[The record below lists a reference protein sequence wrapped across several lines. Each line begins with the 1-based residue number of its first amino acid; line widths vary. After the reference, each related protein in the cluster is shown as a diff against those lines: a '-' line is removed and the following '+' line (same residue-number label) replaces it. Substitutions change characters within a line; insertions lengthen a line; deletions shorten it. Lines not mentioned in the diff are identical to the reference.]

1 MRYLAADV
9 YFHGDKVGHLSRK
22 DAFYRFQYEREYV
35 VNGGLP
41 ISFSLP
47 VTTEPYDSVQLHG
60 FFSGLVSEGWLK
72 GLQSK
77 VKKIDKN
84 DELSLLIAGGQDL
97 IGAVTLELPDLP

>member
-9 YFHGDKVGHLSRK
+9 YYHGNKVGKLSK
-22 DAFYRFQYEREYV
+22 EDSFFRFQYDRKYV
-35 VNGGLP
+35 IGGGLP

-47 VTTEPYDSVQLHG
+47 VTTEPYDSEQLHG

-72 GLQSK
+72 DLQSRA
-77 VKKIDKN
+77 KKIDKN

>member
-9 YFHGDKVGHLSRK
+9 YYHGDKAGRLSRE
-22 DAFYRFQYEREYV
+22 DGFYRFLYDREYV
-35 VNGGLP
+35 IGGGLP

-47 VTTEPYDSVQLHG
+47 VTTEPYDSEQLHG

-72 GLQSK
+72 DLQSRA
-77 VKKIDKN
+77 KKIDKN

>member
-9 YFHGDKVGHLSRK
+9 YYQGNKTGRLSR
-22 DAFYRFQYEREYV
+22 DDGFYRFLYDREYV
-35 VNGGLP
+35 ISGGLP

-47 VTTEPYDSVQLHG
+47 VTTEPYDSDQLHG

-72 GLQSK
+72 DLQSRA
-77 VKKIDKN
+77 KKIDKN

-97 IGAVTLELPDLP
+97 IGAVTLELSDLP